1 MNAFLYLKISAA
13 GPPLADV
20 TFSNS
25 ISSKGTPLADFEKR
39 KLGSDQENRQ
49 MAKKFGGK
57 LDSCGK
63 QKKSLTKMQGFKRN
77 IEMRLIG
84 NIFDVNKFSV
94 LRANRK
100 SHFAGH
106 RGKQCIIFTAT
117 NIFAGMDF
125 GSALTQNNAASM
137 DQLTTGHFHA
147 KAFGVAIATI
157 PGTTATFLMSHSLLL
172 ILSIQF

>member
-1 MNAFLYLKISAA
+1 MLHLATRFLPKERPWRISKKGSQEAIRKTARWLKNLEGNWI
-13 GPPLADV
+13 V
-20 TFSNS
+20 VV
-25 ISSKGTPLADFEKR
+25 SK
-39 KLGSDQENRQ
+39 
-49 MAKKFGGK
+49 
-57 LDSCGK
+57 
-63 QKKSLTKMQGFKRN
+63 KKSLTKMQGFKRN
-77 IEMRLIG
+77 IEMRLVG
-84 NIFDVNKFSV
+84 SIFDVNKFSV

-106 RGKQCIIFTAT
+106 RGKQCIVFTAT

>member
-1 MNAFLYLKISAA
+1 
-13 GPPLADV
+13 
-20 TFSNS
+20 
-25 ISSKGTPLADFEKR
+25 
-39 KLGSDQENRQ
+39 

-77 IEMRLIG
+77 IEMRLVG
-84 NIFDVNKFSV
+84 SIFDVNKFSV

-106 RGKQCIIFTAT
+106 RGKQCIVFTAT